1 VSVVS
6 ENLRH
11 EAVAGGTMID
21 SLFGDESPDCPQCGA
36 GAALPIFYGIPSE
49 EMVMAA
55 KLGQIVL
62 GGENTADSQR
72 AWRCQSPQC
81 NYRF

>member
-1 VSVVS
+1 MT
-6 ENLRH
+6 E
-11 EAVAGGTMID
+11 

-36 GAALPIFYGIPSE
+36 GAALPILYGIPSE

-55 KLGQIVL
+55 KLHQIVL
-62 GGENTADSQR
+62 GGQDATDSPR

-81 NYRF
+81 SYRF

>member
-11 EAVAGGTMID
+11 ETVAGGTMID

-62 GGENTADSQR
+62 GGEHAADSQR